1 MALRI
6 DSRSCDADNNLGLIT
21 AARSDW
27 HHEPAD
33 FHLGTGHQDPTHD
46 AEYTTASVSRIRQ
59 KLSIIL
65 YLREESIY
73 VLLAVV
79 CLRLISCFLKAPAKL
94 QCSVDK
100 LHVLRCAL
108 QVPPESAASTD

>member
-73 VLLAVV
+73 VLLGNDHD
-79 CLRLISCFLKAPAKL
+79 IW
-94 QCSVDK
+94 
-100 LHVLRCAL
+100 
-108 QVPPESAASTD
+108 SATERD

>member
-73 VLLAVV
+73 GLLGSTLRRRMLLVPTKTIRAPFKHA
-79 CLRLISCFLKAPAKL
+79 LRLSDVNREATRRWDSL
-94 QCSVDK
+94 
-100 LHVLRCAL
+100 
-108 QVPPESAASTD
+108 